1 MSEASEQFAHSCV
14 ALGAEV
20 YGRRQIP
27 DKRVAR
33 SGFERLTNQHP
44 DQCDGWLGLIASV
57 GAHRELLEHAHRVI
71 DTAGELIAEADVASD
86 AVDFVFETGLYVSLP
101 AHGAD
106 GVILAL
112 AAARAADGDFE
123 SARELLDQRLLATQP
138 YFGGWLLA
146 VIYFKSKRW
155 HDVRRVLAP
164 LTAQMKTSVN
174 PDPYLYQAMSV
185 AQGLSEAYLGMWDQA
200 HDRLRPMG
208 RGPIATANGDALLT
222 AGVSARAL
230 GHDDEA
236 TTLFNEAYAVDG
248 INEAVR
254 SEIAAALSDPS
265 HGIIPTT
272 AARIDARSDY
282 WDAATEPG
290 EKDFVRQLGADRR
303 AELNA
308 EADAELAEFV
318 GMVDVKEQIDRLES
332 SVIADRRRAAR
343 GLPVRHKTLH
353 TVLKGPPGTGKT
365 TIARVIGKKLCAA
378 DILPAYTFVE
388 VGRGDLVHKVI
399 GGSEDKVKGWINKIL
414 DNGGG
419 VLFIDEA
426 YLLTDSNSDN
436 DFGPLVLG
444 ELLPVMVNHA
454 DKMMVIVAG
463 YEDKMKEFLESND
476 GLMSR
481 FTRHIS
487 LPSYTVDELVE
498 ITIRKGEKGGSIV
511 EDLEP
516 LREAYASLAKS
527 TAMDSNGNRRPALD
541 VLGNGRLAE
550 NLIGFAEEE
559 RDYRLG
565 KEGKG
570 DDATDAELQTIT
582 GADLRTALSREVE
595 RAQKAHDLQISSDTT
610 GVTQ

>member
-1 MSEASEQFAHSCV
+1 M
-14 ALGAEV
+14 
-20 YGRRQIP
+20 
-27 DKRVAR
+27 
-33 SGFERLTNQHP
+33 
-44 DQCDGWLGLIASV
+44 
-57 GAHRELLEHAHRVI
+57 
-71 DTAGELIAEADVASD
+71 
-86 AVDFVFETGLYVSLP
+86 
-101 AHGAD
+101 
-106 GVILAL
+106 
-112 AAARAADGDFE
+112 
-123 SARELLDQRLLATQP
+123 
-138 YFGGWLLA
+138 LA
-146 VIYFKSKRW
+146 VVYFKAKRW

-164 LTAQMKTSVN
+164 LTPQVSPA
-174 PDPYLYQAMSV
+174 DAYLYQAMIV

-200 HDRLRPMG
+200 CARLRPMG
-208 RGPIATANGDALLT
+208 HGPIAAASAEALLT
-222 AGVSARAL
+222 AAMSAREL
-230 GHDDEA
+230 GHPDDA
-236 TTLFNEAYAVDG
+236 TTLLNEAYAVDG
-248 INEAVR
+248 IDDSVR
-254 SEIAAALSDPS
+254 ATIAKALSDPGY
-265 HGIIPTT
+265 GIMATT
-272 AARIDARSDY
+272 AARIDARTNY

-290 EKDFVRQLGADRR
+290 ERDFARELGADKR
-303 AELNA
+303 AEMNA

-318 GMVDVKEQIDRLES
+318 GMVDVKEQIDRLEA
-332 SVIADRRRAAR
+332 SVINDRRRAAR

-399 GGSEDKVKGWINKIL
+399 GGSEDKVKGWIAKIL

-426 YLLTDSNSDN
+426 YLLTDSNSEN

-454 DKMMVIVAG
+454 DKLMVIVAG

-516 LREAYASLAKS
+516 LREAYAGLAKS
-527 TAMDSNGNRRPALD
+527 TAMDSNGKRRPALD

-559 RDYRLG
+559 RDYRLH

-582 GADLRTALSREVE
+582 GADLRTALSREVA
-595 RAQKAHDLQISSDTT
+595 RVQKAHDLQIASDATEEPR
-610 GVTQ
+610 